1 MPGKDRPPDLP
12 LRSGD
17 DEELVGEFRSGSAQ
31 ALGVIFERYYRL
43 VFATAWRVL
52 RDVGEAEDLTQSV
65 FFEISRK
72 ASHFDPAK
80 GPLNKWIL
88 TLAYHRSINRRN
100 YLMTRQFYKGHS
112 DLIGENGEELCSTSL
127 LLPAQETARLV
138 NECLGLL
145 APRQRQVV
153 ELVFFQELTFKEIA
167 EQTQQTFGNVRNQY
181 YRGLKRLRSHLTT
194 SSREDQPAP
203 PDRAGFARAKAR
215 RRELLSQGS
224 PIAPSLRN
232 LGRESQ
238 GSRIAPVLRDVGR
251 KVAPVLRT
259 PSVPPSRK
267 EWAGNLEWRREA
279 LAAFERVGAVCFEIV
294 PGGVARIGDLKM
306 SS

>member
-1 MPGKDRPPDLP
+1 MPV
-12 LRSGD
+12 RSGD
-17 DEELVGEFRSGSAQ
+17 DEELVREFRSGSAQ
-31 ALGVIFERYYRL
+31 ALGVIFDRYYRL

-72 ASHFDPAK
+72 ASHFDPTK

-88 TLAYHRSINRRN
+88 TLAYHRSLNRRN
-100 YLMTRQFYKGHS
+100 YLMTRQFYKGHL
-112 DLIGENGEELCSTSL
+112 DLIGENGEELWSTSL
-127 LLPAQETARLV
+127 MLPSQETARLV
-138 NECLGLL
+138 HECLGLL
-145 APRQRQVV
+145 DPPQRQVL
-153 ELVFFQELTFKEIA
+153 ELVFFKELTLKEIA

-181 YRGLKRLRSHLTT
+181 YRSLKRLRAHLTA
-194 SSREDQPAP
+194 SSREDRRRVPQGQGSRIAP
-203 PDRAGFARAKAR
+203 PLRNLG
-215 RRELLSQGS
+215 RESQGS
-224 PIAPSLRN
+224 QIAPPLRN

-238 GSRIAPVLRDVGR
+238 GSRIAPVLRNLGQQSKGSR
-251 KVAPVLRT
+251 PALPLRA
-259 PSVPPSRK
+259 PSVPPSLRK

-279 LAAFERVGAVCFEIV
+279 LAAFERVGAVYFEIV

>member
-1 MPGKDRPPDLP
+1 MLGKDRPSDLP
-12 LRSGD
+12 VRSGD
-17 DEELVGEFRSGSAQ
+17 DEELVREFRSGSAQ

-88 TLAYHRSINRRN
+88 TLAYHRSLNRRN
-100 YLMTRQFYKGHS
+100 YLMTRQFYKGHL
-112 DLIGENGEELCSTSL
+112 DLIGENGEELWSTS
-127 LLPAQETARLV
+127 LLPAQETMRLV
-138 NECLGLL
+138 HECLGLL
-145 APRQRQVV
+145 DPRQRQIL
-153 ELVFFQELTFKEIA
+153 ELVFFKELTFKEIA

-181 YRGLKRLRSHLTT
+181 YRSLKRLRTHLSDT
-194 SSREDQPAP
+194 SRQD
-203 PDRAGFARAKAR
+203 R
-215 RRELLSQGS
+215 RRVPQSQVS
-224 PIAPSLRN
+224 QTALPLR
-232 LGRESQ
+232 
-238 GSRIAPVLRDVGR
+238 A
-251 KVAPVLRT
+251 
-259 PSVPPSRK
+259 PSVPQSLRK

-279 LAAFERVGAVCFEIV
+279 LAAFERVGAVYFEIV

-306 SS
+306 PS

>member
-1 MPGKDRPPDLP
+1 MPGKDRPFDLP
-12 LRSGD
+12 VRSGD
-17 DEELVGEFRSGSAQ
+17 DEELVRDFRSGCAQ
-31 ALGVIFERYYRL
+31 ALGVIFARYYRL

-88 TLAYHRSINRRN
+88 TLAYHRSLNRKS
-100 YLMTRQFYKGHS
+100 YLMTRQFYKGHL
-112 DLIGENGEELCSTSL
+112 DLIGENGEELWSTSL
-127 LLPAQETARLV
+127 MLPTQEAARLV

-145 APRQRQVV
+145 DPRQRQVM
-153 ELVFFQELTFKEIA
+153 ELVFFKELTFKEIA

-181 YRGLKRLRSHLTT
+181 YRGLKRLRAHLNA
-194 SSREDQPAP
+194 SSREDRSGSPE
-203 PDRAGFARAKAR
+203 RAGFARAGER
-215 RRELLSQGS
+215 RRVPQ
-224 PIAPSLRN
+224 
-232 LGRESQ
+232 SQ
-238 GSRIAPVLRDVGR
+238 GSRIAPPLR
-251 KVAPVLRT
+251 A
-259 PSVPPSRK
+259 PSVPQSLRK

-279 LAAFERVGAVCFEIV
+279 LAAFERVGAVYFEIV

>member
-1 MPGKDRPPDLP
+1 MLGKDRPSDLP
-12 LRSGD
+12 VQSGD
-17 DEELVGEFRSGSAQ
+17 DEELVREFRSGSAQ

-88 TLAYHRSINRRN
+88 TLAYHRSLNRRN
-100 YLMTRQFYKGHS
+100 YLMTRQFYKGHL
-112 DLIGENGEELCSTSL
+112 DLIGENGEELLSTSL
-127 LLPAQETARLV
+127 MPAQETMRLV
-138 NECLGLL
+138 HECLGLL
-145 APRQRQVV
+145 DPRQRQIL
-153 ELVFFQELTFKEIA
+153 ELVFFKELTFKEIA

-181 YRGLKRLRSHLTT
+181 YRSLKRLRTHLSDT
-194 SSREDQPAP
+194 SRQN
-203 PDRAGFARAKAR
+203 R
-215 RRELLSQGS
+215 RRLPQG
-224 PIAPSLRN
+224 
-232 LGRESQ
+232 Q
-238 GSRIAPVLRDVGR
+238 GSRVAPVLRDLGQ
-251 KVAPVLRT
+251 KSQGSQTALPLRA
-259 PSVPPSRK
+259 PSVPQSLRK

-279 LAAFERVGAVCFEIV
+279 LAAFERVGAVYFEIV

-306 SS
+306 PS